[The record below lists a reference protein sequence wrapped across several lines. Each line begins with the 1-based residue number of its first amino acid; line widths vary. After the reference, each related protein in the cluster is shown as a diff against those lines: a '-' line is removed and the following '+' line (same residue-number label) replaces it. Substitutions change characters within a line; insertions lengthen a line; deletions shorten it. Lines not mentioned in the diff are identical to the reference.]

1 MAVEEEWDWNPRLK
15 FSLVCCNDSTCWD
28 IFVCHYNMQAND
40 ELEIIF
46 SKVKSVWFDDM
57 IQDIV

>member
-1 MAVEEEWDWNPRLK
+1 MVVEEEWDWNPCLK
-15 FSLVCCNDSTCWD
+15 FPLVFCNDSTCWY
-28 IFVCHYNMQAND
+28 IFVCHYNMQVND

-46 SKVKSVWFDDM
+46 SKVKSVWFDDT